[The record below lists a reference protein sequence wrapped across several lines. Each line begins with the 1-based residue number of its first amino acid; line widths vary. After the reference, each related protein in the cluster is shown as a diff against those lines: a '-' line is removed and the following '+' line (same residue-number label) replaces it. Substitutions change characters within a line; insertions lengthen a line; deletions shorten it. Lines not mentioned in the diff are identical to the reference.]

1 MKRPNAATT
10 AIGPIAIVSHT
21 IPGDLNG
28 QAVMLDR
35 LSLAKDSP
43 GFVFIDTD
51 RKARPRPPL
60 AGGRLCKP
68 VGIPLM
74 LRKLF
79 RVRKLHS
86 QLFSL
91 LVQQRS
97 RAIARIVS
105 RHGCQSIVAC
115 TGGDLVDLPAAVEAG
130 RLTGLPTFLY
140 YFDDYRL
147 QWTSINGR
155 WSRKVTSQLRDRAE
169 PRVLSLAQGV
179 ITPNETLAD
188 DMRRRT
194 DTPVRIVR
202 NPVDVGNYR
211 VLRDRL
217 VKPPLTTDRT
227 LRIVYTGSIYAA
239 QADSLRRLCESIELL
254 RQRGIS
260 MQLHTYGPPP
270 SREIRDV
277 LPVDRIH
284 FHPAVSPVE
293 AAEVQVQADLIFLPL
308 SFDCEYPELIRTSA
322 PGKFGE
328 YLASGTPVVVH
339 APPGSFPVT
348 FVAEH
353 RCAASCD
360 RPESRQ
366 LAETLAGL
374 IEMPAAAEAICL
386 RAINVAED
394 FAEQV
399 NRERFLELVATRPVF
414 AAA

>member
-1 MKRPNAATT
+1 MKRPDAATR

-60 AGGRLCKP
+60 TSGSPCDP
-68 VGIPLM
+68 VRIPLM

-79 RVRKLHS
+79 RVRKLHGR
-86 QLFSL
+86 LFSL
-91 LVQQRS
+91 LIRQRS
-97 RAIARIVS
+97 RAIARIVK
-105 RHGCQSIVAC
+105 RRGCQSIVAC

-140 YFDDYRL
+140 YFDDYRI
-147 QWTSINGR
+147 QWTFIDGR
-155 WSRKVTSQLRDRAE
+155 WSREITAQLRDRAE
-169 PRVLSLAQGV
+169 PHVLRLAGGV

-188 DMRRRT
+188 DVRRRT

-202 NPVDVGNYR
+202 NPVDTGNYR

-217 VKPPLTTDRT
+217 EKPPLTTDRP

-239 QADSLRRLCESIELL
+239 QADSLRRLCESIDLL
-254 RQRGIS
+254 RRRGIS

-270 SREIRDV
+270 RQEIRAV
-277 LPVDRIH
+277 LPVDQIH

-293 AAEVQVQADLIFLPL
+293 AAEVQVQADLLFLPL

-348 FVAEH
+348 FATNH

-374 IEMPAAAEAICL
+374 IETPAAAEETCR
-386 RAINVAED
+386 RAIAVAED

-399 NRERFLELVATRPVF
+399 NRERFLELVATRPAC